1 MRYQQFTASVLALAI
16 GGTALMQSY
25 QGAVAAEAATTIT
38 SEQRQVARQVAALL
52 DRSHYLDKRMDAK
65 TGKEVLADYIDALDP
80 NHSLFLQSDV
90 DEFNKNMAT
99 ILLTISNVAT

>member
-25 QGAVAAEAATTIT
+25 QGAVAAEAATDNHQWTT
-38 SEQRQVARQVAALL
+38 LSRRQVAALL

-65 TGKEVLADYIDALDP
+65 TGKEVLADYIDVLGP
-80 NHSLFLQSDV
+80 ESQPIF
-90 DEFNKNMAT
+90 T
-99 ILLTISNVAT
+99 IGCWRIQ